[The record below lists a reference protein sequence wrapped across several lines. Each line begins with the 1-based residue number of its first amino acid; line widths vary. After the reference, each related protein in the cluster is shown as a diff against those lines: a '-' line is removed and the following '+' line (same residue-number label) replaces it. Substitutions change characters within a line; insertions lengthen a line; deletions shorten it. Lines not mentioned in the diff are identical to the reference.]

1 MEFLGRIDHQVKLRG
16 FRIELGEIEAVLEQH
31 PAVNQAV
38 VVARED
44 TPGDKRLVAYVVAA
58 PASLLDFAVLR
69 NWVKGQLPE
78 YMVPAA
84 WVEMPS
90 LPLTPNGKVDR
101 KNLPAPEYQRAELAG
116 EYQEARTP
124 AEEVMAGI
132 WAEVLKLDRVGI
144 HDQFFELGGHSLLAT
159 QVVSR
164 IRQAFQVE
172 LPLRALFEAPTVAE
186 LSERVEALQREQQGL
201 LAPPIV
207 PVPRTAPLPLS
218 FAQQRLWFL
227 DQLEPN
233 NPRYNVPHAARLKGH
248 LQPEVLER
256 SLQEIVRR
264 HETLRTSFQVVG
276 DQPVQIIDPE
286 VTVPLVTRDLTSL
299 PETSREEEARR
310 LAREEAQRP
319 FDLTVAPLMRATLL
333 KLAEDDHVLLLN
345 THHIISDGW
354 SLGVLLREMASL
366 YEAFSAN
373 GPTTLPELAV
383 QYADFAAWQREFL
396 AGEILDKQLA
406 YWKQELSG
414 APPSL
419 ELPTD
424 RPRPPIESF
433 RGAQQAIVLPKE
445 LLESLRKL
453 SRAEGV
459 DPVHD
464 LAGGLRCAALALLRP
479 AGRGRRHSDRRT

>member
-1 MEFLGRIDHQVKLRG
+1 MEFLGRIDHQVKIRG

-31 PAVNQAV
+31 PAVQAVV

-58 PASLLDFAVLR
+58 PASRLDFAVLR
-69 NWVKGQLPE
+69 NWVKEQLPE

-132 WAEVLKLDRVGI
+132 WAEVLKLDQVGV

-164 IRQAFQVE
+164 IRHAFQVE

-233 NPRYNVPHAARLKGH
+233 SSSYNVPHVVRMKGH
-248 LQPEVLER
+248 LQ
-256 SLQEIVRR
+256 
-264 HETLRTSFQVVG
+264 VG
-276 DQPVQIIDPE
+276 GFGTKPQ
-286 VTVPLVTRDLTSL
+286 
-299 PETSREEEARR
+299 
-310 LAREEAQRP
+310 
-319 FDLTVAPLMRATLL
+319 
-333 KLAEDDHVLLLN
+333 
-345 THHIISDGW
+345 
-354 SLGVLLREMASL
+354 
-366 YEAFSAN
+366 
-373 GPTTLPELAV
+373 
-383 QYADFAAWQREFL
+383 
-396 AGEILDKQLA
+396 
-406 YWKQELSG
+406 
-414 APPSL
+414 
-419 ELPTD
+419 
-424 RPRPPIESF
+424 
-433 RGAQQAIVLPKE
+433 
-445 LLESLRKL
+445 
-453 SRAEGV
+453 
-459 DPVHD
+459 
-464 LAGGLRCAALALLRP
+464 
-479 AGRGRRHSDRRT
+479 